1 MRKRLFIAGL
11 VITVLFSVIVGF
23 LNVGILFWLGIP
35 ALPLIA
41 GILMVWFS
49 KAPVLWRIV
58 ATVSSILIIGSSFM
72 ISLQI
77 RKAEPETFLIPD
89 GFRGELVVFYDE
101 PCGSAPKRV
110 DGRRIY
116 EIPESGVLVTAFDKN
131 KGYLDRKFFF
141 VSNDGTMR
149 EFPEFHR
156 QNYETERKEWH
167 LHQRTPAEGF
177 TRETVGAFW
186 SYGST
191 LGFESRNL
199 FGYIVADYHYFELP
213 EKERF
218 QKKKQFEQNAKEILR
233 TCWSRN

>member
-1 MRKRLFIAGL
+1 MRKRLFIVGL
-11 VITVLFSVIVGF
+11 VITVLFSVIVGL

-35 ALPLIA
+35 ALPLIT
-41 GILMVWFS
+41 GILMIWFS
-49 KAPVLWRIV
+49 KTPVIWRIGV
-58 ATVSSILIIGSSFM
+58 TLLSILIISASFM

-89 GFRGELVVFYDE
+89 GFRGEFVIFYDE
-101 PCGSAPKRV
+101 PCGSPPKYV

-141 VSNDGTMR
+141 VTNEGTMR

-167 LHQRTPAEGF
+167 LYQRTPAEDF
-177 TRETVGAFW
+177 TRETVGAFS

-191 LGFESRNL
+191 LVFESRNL
-199 FGYIVADYHYFELP
+199 FGYIVADYRRFEEP
-213 EKERF
+213 EKDRF
-218 QKKKQFEQNAKEILR
+218 EQRKQFEQNAKRLLKLCR
-233 TCWSRN
+233 SQN